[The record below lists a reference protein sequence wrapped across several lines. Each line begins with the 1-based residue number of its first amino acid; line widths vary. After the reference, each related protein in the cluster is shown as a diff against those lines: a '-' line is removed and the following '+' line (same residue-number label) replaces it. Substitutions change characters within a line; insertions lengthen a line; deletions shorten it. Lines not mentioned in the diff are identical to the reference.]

1 MTDHDYAAARRE
13 ITDAIVNAL
22 ERRHEVLET
31 IVASENRAEAVEAI
45 MNRLDISRLAA
56 EAVLGLSFHQV
67 TKEARRKIADELDDL
82 NRKLTFTLVDR
93 PASSGE
99 GMALR
104 PFSARADRD
113 IFAARTEDVGSAADG
128 SGAPAASLDDEIH
141 SGEAQI
147 HDEDAIWLVATSG
160 TNKVGMVFGY
170 LDGHEVNVRV
180 WVHPDHRKKG
190 YGTAALR
197 KARMEMAGYF
207 PATPVV
213 VRSPDATRL

>member
-22 ERRHEVLET
+22 ERRHEVLEA

-45 MNRLDISRLAA
+45 MARLDVSRLAA

-67 TKEARRKIADELDDL
+67 TKQARKKIADELADL
-82 NRKLTFTLVDR
+82 NRKLTFTLIER

-99 GMALR
+99 GLVLR
-104 PFSARADRD
+104 PFSASADRD
-113 IFAARTEDVGSAADG
+113 LFAARTEDVGSAADG
-128 SGAPAASLDDEIH
+128 SGAPAGSLDDEIH
-141 SGEAQI
+141 SGEERI
-147 HDEDAIWLVATSG
+147 HDEDAIWLVAVSG

-170 LDGHEVNVRV
+170 LVGHEVNVRV
-180 WVHPDHRKKG
+180 WVHPDHRKQG
-190 YGTAALR
+190 YGTATLR
-197 KARMEMAGYF
+197 KARVEMAGYF

-213 VRSPDATRL
+213 VHGPDATG